1 MKKLLPILLGVAL
14 LLNSC
19 IKDDMDA
26 CAGYM
31 HIYFSYI
38 YGGANRFFE
47 TVSTPTQLHFYKQK
61 HKYRELEIGLD
72 EVGLTEPYRFLK
84 TFDDIDSLELIAWTH
99 DEAID
104 YVDTPDTPI
113 GEGYVKLKEIT
124 DGSGICRPVDDL
136 LYGRIAIDAGLR
148 ENRNIVTIPF
158 VRAVCRT
165 RITMIPQ
172 TVEDKVVEEGGTT
185 RATSSIIP
193 SPEDFKFHLYGTR
206 SGVDYNNKANTDE
219 VILEPECYYEES
231 TGNVLTP
238 WFGSFSSE
246 GKYLKVNVFI
256 RDEQVASFDCA
267 PIELTSVPGNFID
280 LVIDGHYVKPVMQV
294 RVNGWKV
301 ATIESNM

>member
-1 MKKLLPILLGVAL
+1 MLPV
-14 LLNSC
+14 SC
-19 IKDDMDA
+19 IKDDLDA
-26 CAGYM
+26 CAGLL
-31 HIYFSYI
+31 HLYFSYI
-38 YGGANRFFE
+38 YRDTNEFYS
-47 TVSTPTQLHFYKQK
+47 TVNTDVHVNYY
-61 HKYRELEIGLD
+61 HKESGERYRETTVERSSIDINTPCLLE
-72 EVGLTEPYRFLK
+72 K
-84 TFDDIDSLELIAWTH
+84 TLQDRDSVTLVAWTH
-99 DEAID
+99 DERVD
-104 YVDTPDTPI
+104 YVEPSGTPQ
-113 GEGYVKLKEIT
+113 GEGYVHLKEIT

-172 TVEDKVVEEGGTT
+172 TVEDQVVEEGGTT
-185 RATSSIIP
+185 RAASNIIP

-206 SGVDYNNKANTDE
+206 SGVDYNNKANADE
-219 VILEPECYYEES
+219 VVLEPQCYYEES

>member
-1 MKKLLPILLGVAL
+1 M
-14 LLNSC
+14 
-19 IKDDMDA
+19 
-26 CAGYM
+26 
-31 HIYFSYI
+31 
-38 YGGANRFFE
+38 
-47 TVSTPTQLHFYKQK
+47 
-61 HKYRELEIGLD
+61 
-72 EVGLTEPYRFLK
+72 
-84 TFDDIDSLELIAWTH
+84 
-99 DEAID
+99 
-104 YVDTPDTPI
+104 
-113 GEGYVKLKEIT
+113 
-124 DGSGICRPVDDL
+124 
-136 LYGRIAIDAGLR
+136 YGRIAIDAGLR

-172 TVEDKVVEEGGTT
+172 TVEDQVVEEGGTT
-185 RATSSIIP
+185 RAASSIIP

-206 SGVDYNNKANTDE
+206 SGVDYNNKANADE
-219 VILEPECYYEES
+219 VVLEPQCYYEES

-267 PIELTSVPGNFID
+267 PIELTSVPGNLID
-280 LVIDGHYVKPVMQV
+280 PLIHGHYVKPVMQV